1 MKKWKKMLACML
13 CACVCVSAGCGKNAA
28 SGTTGERQG
37 AGAGDLAD
45 ASEGGRLDNFN
56 LDGTLPIV
64 KDPSKMQPIKIAV
77 VVGAESTVPTA
88 EKEMTK
94 KIVEETGIP
103 IEWQEIP
110 ADGSVEKINLML
122 TSGEYPDVFWNGISS
137 DMAVQYSDQDV
148 FVPTEELIDRYAPK
162 LAAIFGQHPE
172 YRQGSTMP
180 NGHSYGFPYVE
191 EMFGLVRTPGPFM
204 INKAWLEQVG
214 KEIPATVDEFVDC
227 LRAFKEAGDLN
238 GNGIADEIPYALEFG
253 NSGLFGSYDSFYFFT
268 GAFGLAD
275 SICSGNPMADHL
287 RLLDGKITFAAT
299 DEAFRKTCDFFH
311 GMYEQGLLDPD
322 SFAPSGTG
330 VPLYINKLA
339 QPEAVVGA
347 FQCWTP
353 RDNLVDVSVREQY
366 VPIPR
371 LTGPEGKCGGVVNF
385 SEMQD
390 TSMVAITDKCE
401 YPEVVAALVN
411 YCMDPEISITLNWGA
426 IGYTYIKGDDGV
438 LHFNLDENGEIIL
451 QNGWQYFSEQ
461 RSNTSP
467 CRGSLVVLNEYYD
480 KYADYTWDAVP
491 ILEGQKANGK
501 EECLAEI
508 QSVPKMMLTLEE
520 NNKLSQIYGT
530 IANIVNAYQMEAVM
544 NGTDDAGW
552 DTFKEDLKA
561 AGVEELVNVYQQA
574 YDRYCSFAE

>member
-37 AGAGDLAD
+37 ADAGDLAD

-253 NSGLFGSYDSFYFFT
+253 NSGSPA
-268 GAFGLAD
+268 AFG
-275 SICSGNPMADHL
+275 
-287 RLLDGKITFAAT
+287 R
-299 DEAFRKTCDFFH
+299 
-311 GMYEQGLLDPD
+311 
-322 SFAPSGTG
+322 
-330 VPLYINKLA
+330 
-339 QPEAVVGA
+339 
-347 FQCWTP
+347 
-353 RDNLVDVSVREQY
+353 
-366 VPIPR
+366 
-371 LTGPEGKCGGVVNF
+371 
-385 SEMQD
+385 
-390 TSMVAITDKCE
+390 
-401 YPEVVAALVN
+401 
-411 YCMDPEISITLNWGA
+411 
-426 IGYTYIKGDDGV
+426 
-438 LHFNLDENGEIIL
+438 
-451 QNGWQYFSEQ
+451 
-461 RSNTSP
+461 
-467 CRGSLVVLNEYYD
+467 
-480 KYADYTWDAVP
+480 
-491 ILEGQKANGK
+491 
-501 EECLAEI
+501 
-508 QSVPKMMLTLEE
+508 
-520 NNKLSQIYGT
+520 
-530 IANIVNAYQMEAVM
+530 
-544 NGTDDAGW
+544 
-552 DTFKEDLKA
+552 
-561 AGVEELVNVYQQA
+561 
-574 YDRYCSFAE
+574 